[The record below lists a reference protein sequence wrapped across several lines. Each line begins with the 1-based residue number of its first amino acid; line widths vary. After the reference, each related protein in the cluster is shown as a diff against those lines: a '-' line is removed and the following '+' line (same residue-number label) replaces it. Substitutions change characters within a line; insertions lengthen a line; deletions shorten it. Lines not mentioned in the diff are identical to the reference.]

1 MEELKKDQEELEKI
15 DIFRVL
21 QEFWK
26 SFCRLWWLPFLL
38 AVACGGLLGLR
49 AWRSYTPMY
58 ASQVTFTIQT
68 ADSSL
73 TDIGGSTSYYNKAT
87 AEQLTKTFPYLVQS
101 DLMKSKLRQAMGVS
115 WINGNI
121 SAQTVDNTS
130 LFSLRVT
137 STSAQDAYDIL
148 VAVTEVYP
156 QVADYVIGNTEMN
169 VLTQPE
175 VAAEPYNAFRPVPT
189 ICKGA
194 FLGAFLGLLVILLYA
209 FTRRSIRDPEDI
221 HRRLNQTCIATLPK
235 VTFKRRGNA
244 IDKNISVLNQR
255 VDGAFRESVRS
266 MRIKFL
272 REAQKQRAKV
282 VMVTSTLPGEGKT
295 TTAVNLALTLG
306 QNGARVILVD
316 LDLRKPSV
324 KKALGVR
331 QASKGMPE
339 LLADPAAEPAEELLH
354 LDNSR
359 LSLLAGDSAAADPRQ
374 QINSR
379 RLGAILDALRQEAD
393 YIVLDTPPCGILSD
407 SAGVARLA
415 DCTLYVIRAGAVEVS
430 HIMDSLQFLAESGT
444 RMVGCVLNGVQPGQG
459 GYGYGYGYGYGGY
472 GYGYGKYNAHR
483 KSKAA
488 EEEP

>member
-1 MEELKKDQEELEKI
+1 
-15 DIFRVL
+15 
-21 QEFWK
+21 
-26 SFCRLWWLPFLL
+26 
-38 AVACGGLLGLR
+38 
-49 AWRSYTPMY
+49 
-58 ASQVTFTIQT
+58 
-68 ADSSL
+68 
-73 TDIGGSTSYYNKAT
+73 
-87 AEQLTKTFPYLVQS
+87 
-101 DLMKSKLRQAMGVS
+101 
-115 WINGNI
+115 
-121 SAQTVDNTS
+121 
-130 LFSLRVT
+130 
-137 STSAQDAYDIL
+137 
-148 VAVTEVYP
+148 
-156 QVADYVIGNTEMN
+156 
-169 VLTQPE
+169 
-175 VAAEPYNAFRPVPT
+175 
-189 ICKGA
+189 
-194 FLGAFLGLLVILLYA
+194 
-209 FTRRSIRDPEDI
+209 
-221 HRRLNQTCIATLPK
+221 
-235 VTFKRRGNA
+235 
-244 IDKNISVLNQR
+244 
-255 VDGAFRESVRS
+255 

>member
-1 MEELKKDQEELEKI
+1 ML
-15 DIFRVL
+15 FR
-21 QEFWK
+21 
-26 SFCRLWWLPFLL
+26 S
-38 AVACGGLLGLR
+38 
-49 AWRSYTPMY
+49 
-58 ASQVTFTIQT
+58 
-68 ADSSL
+68 
-73 TDIGGSTSYYNKAT
+73 
-87 AEQLTKTFPYLVQS
+87 
-101 DLMKSKLRQAMGVS
+101 
-115 WINGNI
+115 
-121 SAQTVDNTS
+121 
-130 LFSLRVT
+130 
-137 STSAQDAYDIL
+137 
-148 VAVTEVYP
+148 
-156 QVADYVIGNTEMN
+156 
-169 VLTQPE
+169 
-175 VAAEPYNAFRPVPT
+175 AAEPYNAFRPVPT